1 MWYGRRA
8 MSQPAAR
15 SANLLGTVGLAV
27 SDRIRTAGEDELGL
41 GGSAPIAIVALSTY
55 LADRPLDE
63 IADAFGITASA
74 VVRLVDR
81 LEEEGLA
88 DRRPGPDRRRVSVRL
103 TAKGDR
109 RAKAIL
115 ARREQELAGVLGV
128 LSAAE
133 QRELTR
139 LHEKLLARVARR
151 RARRPARVPL
161 LRRARLRPLRR
172 PLPGHPRHRRA
183 RPAGLAA
190 ADPRH
195 GDQGIRSHGELA
207 GAAADLAEGVTAVL
221 EVDLACDMGVR
232 RRPPGCR
239 RVAGMSLVTAR
250 QL

>member
-1 MWYGRRA
+1 

-27 SDRIRTAGEDELGL
+27 SDRIRAAGEDELGL

-88 DRRPGPDRRRVSVRL
+88 ERRPGPDGRRVSR
-103 TAKGDR
+103 AAHREGRPPREGDP
-109 RAKAIL
+109 APGASS
-115 ARREQELAGVLGV
+115 ELAGVLGV

-139 LHEKLLARVARR
+139 LHEKLLAQLPDGVPGARR
-151 RARRPARVPL
+151 VCRYCDVHACGHYDGRCPVTRGIDERGLRA
-161 LRRARLRPLRR
+161 
-172 PLPGHPRHRRA
+172 
-183 RPAGLAA
+183 
-190 ADPRH
+190 
-195 GDQGIRSHGELA
+195 
-207 GAAADLAEGVTAVL
+207 
-221 EVDLACDMGVR
+221 
-232 RRPPGCR
+232 
-239 RVAGMSLVTAR
+239 
-250 QL
+250 